1 MSIND
6 GRVVSNFAVQ
16 ALMGEDITLYGDG
29 LQTRSFCYVTDLID
43 GIFKMAM
50 TESVI
55 DKPINLGNPRKIT
68 MIELAELIIQITNSK
83 SKLVFKPLPE
93 DDPKQ
98 REPDINSARNILSWE
113 PSVTLEEGV
122 TKTVNYFE
130 TLLRNN

>member
-16 ALMGEDITLYGDG
+16 ALKGEDITLYGDG
-29 LQTRSFCYVTDLID
+29 LQTRSFCYVTDLIE

-68 MIELAELIIQITNSK
+68 MIELAQLIIQITNSN
-83 SKLVFKPLPE
+83 SKLIFKPLPE

-98 REPDINSARNILSWE
+98 REPDINSARKILNWE
-113 PSVTLEEGV
+113 PSVSLEEGV
-122 TKTVNYFE
+122 AKTVSYFE
-130 TLLRNN
+130 TLLGNT